1 MPRGGRRPNAGRK
14 RGSLNRRS
22 IGLAERMVGVGTTSS
37 PSPVPPQPQS
47 KALARDILEDFML
60 RYADMALYHQPR
72 PADQPPNPHADE
84 EKFHRCARLA
94 LRFASALA
102 PYQSPTLRAIVV
114 APPPTNE
121 NSEAAKFFEDRK
133 TPIDPIEATRMYRR
147 MLNGEL

>member
-1 MPRGGRRPNAGRK
+1 MPRGGRRPNSGR
-14 RGSLNRRS
+14 RPGTRNRRS
-22 IGLAERMVGVGTTSS
+22 IGLAERMVGFGTTS
-37 PSPVPPQPQS
+37 PSPLPPQTQS
-47 KALARDILEDFML
+47 NPLARDILEDFML

-102 PYQSPTLRAIVV
+102 PYQSPTLRTIVV
-114 APPPTNE
+114 APPPTND
-121 NSEAAKFFEDRK
+121 SGEASKFFEDRSK
-133 TPIDPIEATRMYRR
+133 PIDPIEATRMYRR